1 MIRVRGFA
9 GVYLAND
16 RTNGQGRLGE
26 DGVLEGEGC
35 LGSAL
40 PEASE
45 QVYEQANLSEEEGG
59 PDSRLRKHV
68 HGDACGEDDGRRSE
82 DGEKKEDG
90 PSLRKV
96 GAEGSPGRGE
106 SATDAPIGLAVM
118 SEMETEF
125 YCVDLNEIEVET
137 KDGRDEEDDDVAE

>member
-45 QVYEQANLSEEEGG
+45 QEKEETKLGEEEGW
-59 PDSRLRKHV
+59 PDSRLREHM
-68 HGDACGEDDGRRSE
+68 HRSAGGEDHGGRPE
-82 DGEKKEDG
+82 DGE
-90 PSLRKV
+90 
-96 GAEGSPGRGE
+96 
-106 SATDAPIGLAVM
+106 
-118 SEMETEF
+118 
-125 YCVDLNEIEVET
+125 
-137 KDGRDEEDDDVAE
+137 